1 MMHLPVRH
9 QATANAVGV
18 VSNSQ
23 DGPWS
28 PNINAEITPK
38 EAHMLR
44 LVTYEWKTKN
54 NRILVRIIKHN
65 KQR

>member
-44 LVTYEWKTKN
+44 LVTYEWKTK
-54 NRILVRIIKHN
+54 
-65 KQR
+65 KQ